1 MLLRHSPSEKKTRKT
16 RNTRIRQ
23 RHLAVV
29 SAKQQR
35 TFMLDRRST
44 PASANGSGAL
54 HIFLLHNGRLQTR
67 LLRAGNN
74 DPAGTPLMRFRRCES
89 HQAEEVGDAATRSAT
104 SRFGGKM
111 PGIIPSSNTGR
122 KKKMGTRLL
131 SRNRFGKRIF
141 DPVLNTGCPRSLR
154 FLLLQRWVRR
164 MALCFWGAF
173 LFVVV
178 LPPALPLCVRLLCSN
193 WCF

>member
-1 MLLRHSPSEKKTRKT
+1 MARAHLLKIGRIRRGSSFLAARTTPSENRKSGVTSSLTKRKKKTRKT

-111 PGIIPSSNTGR
+111 PGIIPSSNAGR
-122 KKKMGTRLL
+122 KKKNGYEA
-131 SRNRFGKRIF
+131 
-141 DPVLNTGCPRSLR
+141 SL
-154 FLLLQRWVRR
+154 
-164 MALCFWGAF
+164 
-173 LFVVV
+173 
-178 LPPALPLCVRLLCSN
+178 
-193 WCF
+193 